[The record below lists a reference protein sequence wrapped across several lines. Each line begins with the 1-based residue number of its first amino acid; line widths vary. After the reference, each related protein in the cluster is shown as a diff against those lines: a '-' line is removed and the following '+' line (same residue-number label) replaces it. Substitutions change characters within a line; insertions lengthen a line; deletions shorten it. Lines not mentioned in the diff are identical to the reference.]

1 MSNVSRKE
9 NLQNM
14 LKQAEAKK
22 LALIANSE
30 GLKSKKERIEVQL
43 LKNEE
48 KIKKLNFFLEKT
60 KKILEGENTSGTN

>member
-22 LALIANSE
+22 LALMANSE

>member
-22 LALIANSE
+22 LALVANSE

>member
-43 LKNEE
+43 LKNEK

>member
-22 LALIANSE
+22 LALMANSE

-60 KKILEGENTSGTN
+60 KKILEGENTTGTN

>member
-9 NLQNM
+9 NLQNV

-60 KKILEGENTSGTN
+60 KKILEGENTTGTN

>member
-14 LKQAEAKK
+14 LKQAEAKR

-60 KKILEGENTSGTN
+60 KKILEGENTPGTN

>member
-22 LALIANSE
+22 LALMANSE

-60 KKILEGENTSGTN
+60 KKILEGEDTSGTN